1 MHTIWDNLQDNSSQ
15 RGRRVPSNGKQ
26 GCVCVAERTHS
37 EARVRVHGLDDLHA
51 LSGQKT
57 TCRRLARLN
66 KPSPLPD
73 VSLGRGTDSLV
84 HLIEDHPVGV
94 DLGVSLWVQ
103 HHGLVGP
110 EVGQRD
116 LGVLRAVVDDVN
128 DAVFVKVPFARVSNS
143 VGLKQ
148 NKKNSPP
155 SQTS

>member
-1 MHTIWDNLQDNSSQ
+1 M
-15 RGRRVPSNGKQ
+15 RR
-26 GCVCVAERTHS
+26 RTYS

-51 LSGQKT
+51 LSGQRR

-66 KPSPLPD
+66 IRSRLTD
-73 VSLGRGTDSLV
+73 ASLRRRTDGLV

-103 HHGLVGP
+103 HHGLIGP

-128 DAVFVKVPFARVSNS
+128 DAVFVKVPFACVSNS
-143 VGLKQ
+143 VCFEKEKRKDSAL
-148 NKKNSPP
+148 
-155 SQTS
+155 SQRSDVPQRSHMHVDTPRT